1 LPRLVK
7 HDARRIEV
15 TKAAWRVIIR
25 DGLDRTSIRAIAHEL
40 DLTTSVVTHYFR
52 DKDALMS
59 FILDTIN
66 DHLETRQQRNITSES
81 GIERLEQLILS
92 AFPLDEKG
100 RTEWTI
106 WMAFVGYAIGRETLL
121 EAHRKRSRHN
131 FSVIAAELEALKM
144 DGSIRADVDAVFE
157 AKTILAMI
165 DGFGLNLVLDPE
177 GFGADLSSQ
186 KFELLISSLIARLMP
201 VQQPVAEK
209 VGKEKS
215 NRAK

>member
-1 LPRLVK
+1 MPRLVK

-59 FILDTIN
+59 FILETIN
-66 DHLETRQQRNITSES
+66 DHLETRQQRSITSES
-81 GIERLEQLILS
+81 GIARLEQLILS
-92 AFPLDEKG
+92 ALPLDDKG

-131 FSVIAAELEALKM
+131 FATIATELESLKTQ
-144 DGSIRADVDAVFE
+144 SLIRADVDCLFE
-157 AKTILAMI
+157 AKTILALI

-177 GFGADLSSQ
+177 NFGLDLSVD
-186 KFELLISSLIARLMP
+186 KFEALISSLMLRLIP
-201 VQQPVAEK
+201 TKVQTK
-209 VGKEKS
+209 
-215 NRAK
+215 R

>member
-1 LPRLVK
+1 MPRLVK

-59 FILDTIN
+59 FILETIN
-66 DHLETRQQRNITSES
+66 DHLETRQQRSITSES
-81 GIERLEQLILS
+81 GLQHLEQLILS
-92 AFPLDEKG
+92 ALPLDDKG

-131 FSVIAAELEALKM
+131 FATIASELESLKAQKL
-144 DGSIRADVDAVFE
+144 IRADVDCLFE
-157 AKTILAMI
+157 AKTILALI

-177 GFGADLSSQ
+177 NFGLDLSVH
-186 KFELLISSLIARLMP
+186 KFEALISSLILRLTP
-201 VQQPVAEK
+201 TKAQTK
-209 VGKEKS
+209 C
-215 NRAK
+215 

>member
-1 LPRLVK
+1 LPRHVK

-59 FILDTIN
+59 FILETIN
-66 DHLETRQQRNITSES
+66 EHLETRQQRNITSES

-131 FSVIAAELEALKM
+131 FETIAAELEALKRQAL
-144 DGSIRADVDAVFE
+144 IRADVDCVFE

-165 DGFGLNLVLDPE
+165 DGFGLNLVLDPK
-177 GFGADLSSQ
+177 GFGSDLSSL
-186 KFELLISSLIARLMP
+186 KFEGLISSLILRLTPMRNLT
-201 VQQPVAEK
+201 K
-209 VGKEKS
+209 Y
-215 NRAK
+215 